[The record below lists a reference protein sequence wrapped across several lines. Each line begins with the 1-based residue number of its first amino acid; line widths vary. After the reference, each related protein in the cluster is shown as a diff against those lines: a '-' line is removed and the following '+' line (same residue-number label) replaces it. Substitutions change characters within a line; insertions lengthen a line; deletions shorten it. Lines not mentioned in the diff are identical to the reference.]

1 MAVKSGAARPGTAN
15 SGPVGQG
22 LAREFTADK
31 SWPRLDRYLS
41 SLDLGL
47 DLGLDPGLTRSQLHR
62 LVVQGSVL
70 VNGYSS
76 KPSQTIQVGDRVTVS
91 IPPPRTLD
99 LAPQW
104 MPLQLV
110 YQDEHIVVIDKPP
123 GLSVHPGPGHPDR
136 TLVNGLLALC
146 PDIQG
151 IGDSVRPGIV
161 HRLDKDTSGLMM
173 VAKNH
178 QAHLAL
184 SAQIKDRQVT
194 KGYLAL
200 ATGIFPADKGQI
212 DAPISRDPR
221 NRKRMAV
228 APGGRDSKTNYRVIE
243 SLVLESLDRYTLL
256 QLYLESGRTHQIR
269 VHLAYLGHPLLGD
282 QLYGKASPML
292 NRQFLHANHL
302 GFRHPASGQNL
313 EFRSALPEDLA
324 HVLES
329 LQAIA
334 ANYGGGKPANR

>member
-1 MAVKSGAARPGTAN
+1 MTFVPAKAGPEKSGPELPSASNVTTPN
-15 SGPVGQG
+15 
-22 LAREFTADK
+22 EFTADK
-31 SWPRLDRYLS
+31 AWARLDRFLAA
-41 SLDLGL
+41 LGT
-47 DLGLDPGLTRSQLHR
+47 GLTRSQLHR

-70 VNGYSS
+70 LNGYCS
-76 KPSQTIQVGDRVTVS
+76 KPSQTIQRGDRVSVS
-91 IPPPRTLD
+91 VPPPRTLD

-104 MPLQLV
+104 MPIQLV
-110 YQDEHIVVIDKPP
+110 YQDEHVVVIDKPP

-151 IGDSVRPGIV
+151 VGDGVRPGIV

-178 QAHLAL
+178 QAHLSL
-184 SAQIKDRQVT
+184 SAQIKDREVT

-200 ATGIFPADKGQI
+200 ATGDFPLTKGEI
-212 DAPISRDPR
+212 DAPIGRDPR

-228 APGGRDSKTNYRVIE
+228 VPGGRESRTNYRV
-243 SLVLESLDRYTLL
+243 LESWNGYTLL

-282 QLYGKASPML
+282 RLYGKPYPAL
-292 NRQFLHANHL
+292 DRQFLHANHL
-302 GFRHPASGQNL
+302 GFRHPASGENVEFHSPPPKDL
-313 EFRSALPEDLA
+313 ED
-324 HVLES
+324 VLLS
-329 LQAIA
+329 LRETAPNQA
-334 ANYGGGKPANR
+334 GG